1 MLNAKL
7 CRGYWSEGQVLRIG
21 QASYATLWTQI
32 TSVDIPAF
40 LSRRVR
46 DLGKNKKGGHT
57 GRPIP
62 NREETSALLLLFG
75 GLLRRRWS
83 GRLCRRRRRVWC
95 ARHAFFEI
103 PYSFAQP
110 THHLGDFPAPEQN
123 ENHDRHYHPMNWTFK
138 HKLLPISRTKCVGC
152 NPNSG
157 LLKPQVWSTEHTYR
171 ITRSSPVRRVTRSR
185 SRYSSRGM
193 AYFRVIPVSSLNADT
208 ETRSP
213 FAFL

>member
-75 GLLRRRWS
+75 RLLSRWWS
-83 GRLCRRRRRVWC
+83 GRLRRRRRRLRS
-95 ARHAFFEI
+95 AGHAVLE
-103 PYSFAQP
+103 A
-110 THHLGDFPAPEQN
+110 
-123 ENHDRHYHPMNWTFK
+123 
-138 HKLLPISRTKCVGC
+138 
-152 NPNSG
+152 
-157 LLKPQVWSTEHTYR
+157 
-171 ITRSSPVRRVTRSR
+171 
-185 SRYSSRGM
+185 
-193 AYFRVIPVSSLNADT
+193 ADT
-208 ETRSP
+208 
-213 FAFL
+213 FAKTFHDLRDALTAKENQHHDQHD